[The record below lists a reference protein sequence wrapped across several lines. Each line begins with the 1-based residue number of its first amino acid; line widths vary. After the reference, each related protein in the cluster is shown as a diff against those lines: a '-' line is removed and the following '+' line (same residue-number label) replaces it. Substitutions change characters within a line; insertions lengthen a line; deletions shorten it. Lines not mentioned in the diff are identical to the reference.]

1 MREMSGLAA
10 RLLVA
15 TALALAACKP
25 APPLKEYAYPAW
37 GFAARFWAPPQV
49 TETPAAPGQPHSL
62 MLESKQ
68 AGRDFVVSVAEGVR
82 PDVTIDAIG
91 PDYARRATKAM
102 DVEVGPQT
110 YAATGQGV
118 LGREYAL
125 LKSGKPYAAIRAFLA
140 NGRFYEV
147 AAQSVLGPDD
157 PAVKDFLD
165 TFRITAASPAT
176 PPPSATKAPA
186 NTAPTSGA

>member
-1 MREMSGLAA
+1 MRKISVLGAVFV
-10 RLLVA
+10 VA
-15 TALALAACKP
+15 TASALAACKP
-25 APPLKEYAYPAW
+25 APPFKEYAYPAW
-37 GFAARFWAPPQV
+37 GFAARFWAPPQA
-49 TETPAAPGQPHSL
+49 TETPAAPGQPHGL

-68 AGRDFVVSVAEGVR
+68 AGRDFVVSVGEGVR
-82 PDVTIDAIG
+82 PDVTIDVIA
-91 PDYARRATKAM
+91 PVYARRAAKAM
-102 DVEVGPQT
+102 EVDVGPQT

-125 LKSGKPYAAIRAFLA
+125 MKNGKPYATIRAFLA